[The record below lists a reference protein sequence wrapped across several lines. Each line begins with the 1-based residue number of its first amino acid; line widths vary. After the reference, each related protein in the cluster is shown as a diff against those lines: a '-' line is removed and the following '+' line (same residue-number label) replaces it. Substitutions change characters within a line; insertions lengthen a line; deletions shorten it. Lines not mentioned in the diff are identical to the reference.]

1 MPARPP
7 VSNRE
12 EEPVLP
18 PRLRVPLLC
27 SRCVGA
33 AWVSIAVAAAV
44 SGCGP
49 SSSSNDCSADDDPQP
64 CCATGGKTSGDVSV
78 QVVDGPAFRQALE
91 RHRGK
96 VVLVD
101 FWATWCKPCIEG
113 FPHVVELHRR
123 HADRGLVVIAVS
135 MDEPKDKERVE
146 KFLVKQGAA
155 FDALLSR
162 YGMGSEAAEVF
173 GVGALPHYRLYD
185 RQGKLVKDFASGGP
199 PLDPREIDRAVE
211 ELLE

>member
-1 MPARPP
+1 
-7 VSNRE
+7 VE
-12 EEPVLP
+12 
-18 PRLRVPLLC
+18 
-27 SRCVGA
+27 
-33 AWVSIAVAAAV
+33 
-44 SGCGP
+44 
-49 SSSSNDCSADDDPQP
+49 
-64 CCATGGKTSGDVSV
+64 VSV
-78 QVVDGPAFRQALE
+78 RVIDGPGFQRE
-91 RHRGK
+91 IEHHRGK

-123 HADRGLVVIAVS
+123 YADRGLVVVAVS

-173 GVGALPHYRLYD
+173 GISALPHYQIYD
-185 RQGKLVKDFASGGP
+185 RQGKLVKSFASGGP
-199 PLDPREIDRAVE
+199 PIDPQEIDGAVE